1 MSVGPAW
8 DVKDSG
14 GGCQALGACSSTAA
28 SSVFGGGRKRKGGMQ
43 VTGLS
48 CLRNSSVCLPHAS
61 RTRHGLHSLLSFPGS
76 RGEEH
81 PCTLPL
87 PLPSISH
94 GKKLRGDCDP
104 NGLAG

>member
-1 MSVGPAW
+1 MSVGPKW

-14 GGCQALGACSSTAA
+14 GRCQALGACSSTAA
-28 SSVFGGGRKRKGGMQ
+28 SVCLGGGRKRKGGMQ

-48 CLRNSSVCLPHAS
+48 CLRNSSVCACLTPHGPGTGSTA
-61 RTRHGLHSLLSFPGS
+61 SFPF
-76 RGEEH
+76 RALAGEEH

-94 GKKLRGDCDP
+94 GEKTQG
-104 NGLAG
+104 